1 MPGQFY
7 GETICLKTAVGKII
21 DKLTFARISRCMQ
34 MNTEKNLDENGYD
47 AVNRRKSAIDINTD
61 DNVAGTHHLNQELE
75 EDDTVEKLNADLQ
88 DQKDKYLRLLAEF
101 DNFMRR
107 TRREKDELSQTAG
120 REIIVSLLD
129 VLDDCDRAESQ
140 LLQEKSTRD
149 LSGVM
154 LVFSK
159 LRNVLQN
166 RGLRPM
172 ESLHTEF
179 DVEKHEA
186 IGETPAPTPDLR
198 GKVVAE
204 VMKGYFLNDKIIR
217 FAKVIVGK

>member
-1 MPGQFY
+1 
-7 GETICLKTAVGKII
+7 
-21 DKLTFARISRCMQ
+21 MQ
-34 MNTEKNLDENGYD
+34 MNTENSIDENGYED
-47 AVNRRKSAIDINTD
+47 VNSRESAVDINTD
-61 DNVAGTHHLNQELE
+61 DNVAGTHHLNQDLE
-75 EDDTVEKLNADLQ
+75 EDDSLEKLSAELQ
-88 DQKDKYLRLLAEF
+88 EQKDKYLRLLAEF

-140 LLQEKSTRD
+140 LIQNKNTEN

-154 LVFSK
+154 LVFNK
-159 LRNVLQN
+159 LRTILQN
-166 RGLRPM
+166 RGLKAM

-186 IGETPAPTPDLR
+186 IGEVEATSPDLK

-204 VMKGYFLNDKIIR
+204 VMKGYYLNDKIIR